1 MSEDRSMQDNP
12 FMLKR
17 SRALALWYRFNRQP
31 ALLSITVFLIGLAVY
46 VPTLAPGLLWGGGD
60 FAAIQARIALLAID
74 PEIHGHPLYTLAAHP
89 FTWLPIGDVAYRA
102 NLSAAVFSALALAV
116 LFRLVAEAVAST
128 KAALLAA
135 LALLVSHTFWTYAVM
150 PKSYSL
156 NSLLLVTVLYLLLS
170 WGRTGRNWLL
180 ITGGSILGLASLSH
194 TLFMLFPLGPLVYV
208 YRLGHFRRRSLLLFA
223 LAYIAGLVPFV
234 VLTVL
239 GGEASATSIHSI
251 GFASNLLQVVTQP
264 AYWPTGLIVFVGAL
278 VYQFPLTWVIGLIG
292 LPVLWRRNRPFFWLL
307 LLTYLADVA
316 FTWSWL
322 PATPR
327 LSDYVQN
334 FHFYLPSYVIF
345 AVWMGYGFDAVLRR
359 RVWSAFAQT
368 GLALI
373 VALSPVA
380 LYAAAPH
387 VADPIMTT
395 LNIRSLPGRD
405 AARYLFSPWKHRED
419 GARRLGESILA
430 ALPEKAVLVA
440 DWSIYNVVFFLQSVE
455 RRRPDVALI
464 LLDVEHQG
472 ETLGQ
477 LDPTRP
483 LFIPDIGRYYDLQLM
498 RKWYSIVPDGPI
510 YRLVPHAGSSLPH
523 VQPTGLEPS
532 GRQADVG
539 CVFQSTSGRTS

>member
-1 MSEDRSMQDNP
+1 
-12 FMLKR
+12 MLKR
-17 SRALALWYRFNRQP
+17 SRALAVWQRLTRQP
-31 ALLSITVFLIGLAVY
+31 ALLSITVFLVGLAVY
-46 VPTLAPGLLWGGGD
+46 VPTLAPSLLWGGGD
-60 FAAIQARIALLAID
+60 FAAIQARIALLTID
-74 PEIHGHPLYTLAAHP
+74 PDLFGHPLYTVAAHP

-116 LFRLVAEAVAST
+116 LFRLIAEAVAST
-128 KAALLAA
+128 KAALLAT
-135 LALLVSHTFWTYAVM
+135 LVLLVSHTFWTYAVM

-156 NSLLLVTVLYLLLS
+156 NSLLLVMVLYLLLRS
-170 WGRTGRNWLL
+170 GRTGHDRLL
-180 ITGGSILGLASLSH
+180 VTAGGILGLASLSH
-194 TLFMLFPLGPLVYV
+194 TYFMLFPLGPLTYI
-208 YRLGHFRRRSLLLFA
+208 YLRGPSRRRHSLLLFA
-223 LAYIAGLVPFV
+223 LVYIASLVPFV
-234 VLTVL
+234 VLTLL
-239 GGEASATSIHSI
+239 GGEASATGAYSL
-251 GFASNLLQVVTQP
+251 GFAGNLLQVFIQP

-278 VYQFPLTWVIGLIG
+278 VYQFPLTWVMGLIG

-359 RVWSAFAQT
+359 RVWSAVAQA

-373 VALSPVA
+373 VALSPIA
-380 LYAAAPH
+380 LYVAAPH

-430 ALPEKAVLVA
+430 ALPKKAVLVA
-440 DWSIYNVVFFLQSVE
+440 DWSIYSIVFFLQSVE

-464 LLDVEHQG
+464 LLDVEHQD
-472 ETLGQ
+472 ETLDQ

-483 LFIPDIGRYYDLQLM
+483 LFIPDIGRYYDLQLI
-498 RKWYSIVPDGPI
+498 RKWYSVFPDGPI

-523 VQPTGLEPS
+523 VRPTGMETPS
-532 GRQADVG
+532 
-539 CVFQSTSGRTS
+539 